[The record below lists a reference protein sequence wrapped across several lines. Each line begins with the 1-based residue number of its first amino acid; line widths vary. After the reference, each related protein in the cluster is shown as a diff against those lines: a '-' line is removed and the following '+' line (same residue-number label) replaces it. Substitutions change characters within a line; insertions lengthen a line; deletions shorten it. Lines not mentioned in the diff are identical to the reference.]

1 MSRDPSSLEDL
12 CVMAYL
18 RYLENEIVTYVSLT
32 QSKSHLVKGVAKR
45 MIQVR
50 GKTSSLI
57 VHCMEV
63 SYNPINDQGHIIRR
77 ATRDIRNY

>member
-1 MSRDPSSLEDL
+1 
-12 CVMAYL
+12 MAYL

-50 GKTSSLI
+50 GKPISFI
-57 VHCMEV
+57 FHWMEV
-63 SYNPINDQGHIIRR
+63 S
-77 ATRDIRNY
+77 

>member
-1 MSRDPSSLEDL
+1 MLIGGQVSRDPSSLEDL

-50 GKTSSLI
+50 GKPSSFIL
-57 VHCMEV
+57 EV
-63 SYNPINDQGHIIRR
+63 SYNQSHQ
-77 ATRDIRNY
+77 

>member
-50 GKTSSLI
+50 GKTSSCSI
-57 VHCMEV
+57 AWKC
-63 SYNPINDQGHIIRR
+63 PTIP
-77 ATRDIRNY
+77 